1 MAKILVV
8 DDEPHIVEL
17 IQFNLELDDNIV
29 DTACDGKI
37 AMEKLISENYDMV
50 VLDVMIPYVDGF
62 DVLKFIRK
70 SSMNKEIPVLML
82 TAKNT
87 ENDKIIGLEG
97 GADDY
102 VTKPF
107 SVKELIARVHALLR
121 RTSKLNDV
129 KKLDTIIVK
138 NLVLDKAKHLVKINN
153 IEIDLTLK
161 EYDILKMLAENI
173 NNVVNRDDILNKIW
187 GYDYYGDSRAI
198 DVHIRHIRKKIAEKD
213 ENNDYIETIRGIGY
227 KIRN

>member
-138 NLVLDKAKHLVKINN
+138 NLVLDKAKHVVKINN